1 MVYSSNSFFFTLS
14 QKYGLV
20 GCGIFVIIHAI
31 IGRTAGYPHTPHSPR
46 VFQGSLDGANEL
58 LMVIPFPRLDQ
69 RLTTAWS
76 HLPTRVTAD
85 WQQVT
90 LCFFVHDCQYQERN
104 CGNRDSILKINLRRI
119 NTYLVVSFLSV
130 STKSNLSQ
138 SERGEC
144 DFAASLLYIRVNWTP
159 VSNDWGPFPSR
170 SD

>member
-20 GCGIFVIIHAI
+20 GCGILVIIHAI

-76 HLPTRVTAD
+76 HLTTRVTAD

-90 LCFFVHDCQYQERN
+90 LCFFVHDCQTKR
-104 CGNRDSILKINLRRI
+104 GIVGTGTPLKINLRRI
-119 NTYLVVSFLSV
+119 NTYLVVSSPSV
-130 STKSNLSQ
+130 STKAITVRMNVESVTCCVSFIGTRKL
-138 SERGEC
+138 
-144 DFAASLLYIRVNWTP
+144 DPSL
-159 VSNDWGPFPSR
+159 
-170 SD
+170 